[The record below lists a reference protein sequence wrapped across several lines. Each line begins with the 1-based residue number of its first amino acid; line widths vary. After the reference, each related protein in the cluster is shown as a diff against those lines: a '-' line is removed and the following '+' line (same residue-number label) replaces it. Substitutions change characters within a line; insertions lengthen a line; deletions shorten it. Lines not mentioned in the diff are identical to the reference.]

1 MKSKK
6 KAKSIAKLTDEAATL
21 LQLIVRIKAS
31 DENGFVKCVTCST
44 VRHYKDDMAGGH
56 FIERGRLATKLIERN
71 INPQCYGCNAFGMKK
86 ASVVLRYR
94 QWLCDAHGEEFVLWL
109 EAESRNTKKYYRPEL
124 EDLISRLK
132 QELSELDTRLHRNL

>member
-1 MKSKK
+1 VKSKK

-56 FIERGRLATKLIERN
+56 FIERGRLATKLIE
-71 INPQCYGCNAFGMKK
+71 
-86 ASVVLRYR
+86 L
-94 QWLCDAHGEEFVLWL
+94 LCQL
-109 EAESRNTKKYYRPEL
+109 KYF
-124 EDLISRLK
+124 
-132 QELSELDTRLHRNL
+132 